1 MCINISATVV
11 LGCLFIPKVY
21 LVLFQ
26 PNKNVRS
33 GHTNTVSAGGGAPGG
48 AGGGSHAAGNAQN
61 SSSTQS
67 GLRSTYSMRFVAS
80 RSQTMQSVTSCSR
93 SSPVN
98 QSSSLAGDNDDSSS
112 INKPVTT
119 VSASTEAAAVAAAVN
134 GGDAQ
139 ISPLCEETFLS

>member
-1 MCINISATVV
+1 MCMCINISATVV

-33 GHTNTVSAGGGAPGG
+33 GHTNTVSAGGPGSAGAPSG
-48 AGGGSHAAGNAQN
+48 GNAQN
-61 SSSTQS
+61 SSSTHS
-67 GLRSTYSMRFVAS
+67 GLRSTYSMRFVPS

-93 SSPVN
+93 SSPVT
-98 QSSSLAGDNDDSSS
+98 GDNDDTSS
-112 INKPVTT
+112 INKPITT
-119 VSASTEAAAVAAAVN
+119 VSASTEAVVAVN

-139 ISPLCEETFLS
+139 ISPLSD